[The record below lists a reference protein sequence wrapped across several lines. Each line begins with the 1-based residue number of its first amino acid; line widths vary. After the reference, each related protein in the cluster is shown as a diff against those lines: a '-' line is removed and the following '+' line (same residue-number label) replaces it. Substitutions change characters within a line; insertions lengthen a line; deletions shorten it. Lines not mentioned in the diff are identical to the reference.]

1 MPIWALSAISSLVCY
16 GLWTITNKL
25 SIQYIAP
32 KVALLY
38 VIFGEAITFIL
49 VATLTPMPWS
59 LQPQG
64 VGLALLTGVLQYFAL
79 FFFLM
84 ALSQGSLSLVSIM
97 VALYPVISIIFGT
110 LVLDEP
116 LTLRQGMG
124 VGLAIAAVVLIA
136 A

>member
-25 SIQYIAP
+25 SIQYIDP

>member
-16 GLWTITNKL
+16 GLWTITKKL
-25 SIQYIAP
+25 SIQYIDP